1 MRGNAR
7 ASLLLA
13 ASCVLAAANAQ
24 GQDTAPLRTPDPVEA
39 IATCLA
45 EGLGEVLMSATVQ
58 CVPRGTGSD
67 LAESAGTPL
76 GVDAEAVCRDRNDA
90 RVLPGDTVKRI
101 AADARHHVAP
111 SGIRIIGAV
120 FCEALDLVGLDLPY
134 SLVLDRS
141 LLARGINARNFSLRG
156 DFSIDYAV
164 VLRSLILT
172 RAKVDGSVYS
182 QGSFLENLILSD
194 TTISGSLHLLRSV
207 LLHDAHLFRISI
219 SGDLSINNS
228 ALSSFLLQSSRVGGA
243 LDLSNSE
250 VRCGYYVKASNVGYA
265 LAEHAGFGAFGAVA
279 NAGAPSAVDYAWW
292 RRTLEDPYIRQM
304 LGSVA
309 AKDLVNREIAKI
321 AAQAP
326 SKPISGCEHS
336 TGSQY
341 AEFYFFDNRVQSTF
355 CLRSFE
361 WLAPATTAPHSLPV
375 TIVALNGTNVAGNL
389 IVDLWP
395 QTTIHDAVGT
405 EKHKLEAIGV
415 SAGSLIFDFSNTKRP
430 YFTYLDGLSFDRVH
444 TAGSTCEYQR
454 HTSEAPIALG
464 GPGLTEPPGV
474 GDVELW
480 LEKNE
485 ARSSQPYAT
494 FVAALE
500 RAGVSAT
507 QLRVRRKTIELEER
521 SVRWPNFAW
530 PQFRGRSP
538 PVASATA
545 ASSQSG
551 SAEIPAGWFITPA
564 LHDAFRLVTTTI
576 ADVAIGAF
584 QLLVSI
590 GTALADLV
598 TILFLWALL
607 AVADHGLRPAKVVW
621 WVLPVLAFFWC
632 FFWFR
637 LKIVGFEPKRAKPD
651 DQPAGTSPP
660 APILWPVTVLFLFDR
675 LIPIYRIREE
685 HYAINNF
692 YRKASA
698 EEITRASGPPTDP
711 PYALS
716 YLRRKYLVWPS
727 SEVERARVEKWLV
740 ILRVIGVCFTVFLLA
755 AINALTAS

>member
-1 MRGNAR
+1 M
-7 ASLLLA
+7 L
-13 ASCVLAAANAQ
+13 VAANAQ
-24 GQDTAPLRTPDPVEA
+24 GQDAAPFRTPDPVEA
-39 IATCLA
+39 IVTCLA
-45 EGLGEVLMSATVQ
+45 EDLGEVLMSPTVQ
-58 CVPRGTGSD
+58 CVSRGTGSD

-76 GVDAEAVCRDRNDA
+76 GVDAKAACRDGNDA

-101 AADARHHVAP
+101 AADTRHRVAP

-120 FCEALDLVGLDLPY
+120 FCEALDLIGLDLPY

-164 VLRSLILT
+164 VLRSLVLT

-265 LAEHAGFGAFGAVA
+265 LAENAGFGAFGSVP
-279 NAGAPSAVDYAWW
+279 NAGAPSAMDYAWW

-304 LGSVA
+304 LGSLA
-309 AKDLVNREIAKI
+309 TKNLVDGEIAKI

-326 SKPISGCEHS
+326 SKLIRGCEHS

-361 WLAPATTAPHSLPV
+361 WLAPATTPPRSLPV

-395 QTTIHDAVGT
+395 QTTIHDAVDSQ
-405 EKHKLEAIGV
+405 KHKLEEIGV

-454 HTSEAPIALG
+454 HTPEGPIAIG
-464 GPGLTEPPGV
+464 GPGSTEPPGV
-474 GDVELW
+474 ADVELW

-485 ARSSQPYAT
+485 ARSSQPYSA

-521 SVRWPNFAW
+521 SARWPNFAW
-530 PQFRGRSP
+530 PQFRAKVP
-538 PVASATA
+538 PAAGATTASTRVNT
-545 ASSQSG
+545 G
-551 SAEIPAGWFITPA
+551 SAEIPAGWSSK
-564 LHDAFRLVTTTI
+564 LHDAFLFVTASI
-576 ADVAIGAF
+576 PDVAIEAF
-584 QLLVSI
+584 QLLVSVA
-590 GTALADLV
+590 TAVADLV
-598 TILFLWALL
+598 TIVFLWALF

-621 WVLPVLAFFWC
+621 WVLGVLAFFWW

-637 LKIVGFEPKRAKPD
+637 LKIVGFEPNSDNSDK
-651 DQPAGTSPP
+651 QPAQTRPRAP
-660 APILWPVTVLFLFDR
+660 ALWPVTVLFLFDR
-675 LIPIYRIREE
+675 LIPIYKIRDE
-685 HYAINNF
+685 HYAIDNF

-698 EEITRASGPPTDP
+698 EEIAKASGPPTDP
-711 PYALS
+711 PYALT

-727 SEVERARVEKWLV
+727 SAVERARAEKSLV